1 MAILTGQSC
10 WALVA
15 LRLCL
20 NIILQTCSLSPSQ
33 REPFLRSAA
42 LRQDVILDRRVFSLP
57 QIIFILCLPLKLC
70 NWIQNLNDNKVKL
83 SEHFICLILVCDVFY
98 VITSVMTLVMILVR
112 TNHHCLK
119 VGRHICSNEA
129 RALLKNIR
137 QLTNIMYDWRKGREE
152 KTRLWFT
159 LLVAY
164 QLIFLFYFY
173 VLYSFS

>member
-1 MAILTGQSC
+1 
-10 WALVA
+10 
-15 LRLCL
+15 
-20 NIILQTCSLSPSQ
+20 
-33 REPFLRSAA
+33 
-42 LRQDVILDRRVFSLP
+42 VFSLSLP
-57 QIIFILCLPLKLC
+57 AWAISEVGSSKTRCHSWSSSVFTSANHFILCLPLKLC